1 MNNDKLMRRI
11 GLAAWWR
18 LARQVNQEAGV
29 PPHAHAESGEE
40 QKRCAE
46 CQEWQRNFEA
56 IWERVFG
63 PLETGGEGEK

>member
-18 LARQVNQEAGV
+18 LARQVNQQAGA
-29 PPHAHAESGEE
+29 PPQHCHASGEE

-63 PLETGGEGEK
+63 PHEREGEGEK